1 MRLSTPIYRLPLTGD
16 PIEDTLLPYVILY
29 STEIV
34 GLPPVPRLGSF
45 EPSSDTPYTLTSEP
59 SSNGPDITL
68 IPRFSLLV
76 ESELHL
82 LLLHADYASP
92 VWGQHTAQLSEL
104 LRSRSSP
111 NGHHSLPDLVA
122 PIFHDFAEWMKD
134 YLEGEANYESLPSLR
149 ETYKTAL
156 ASAGER
162 GALRVMDASS
172 LSNMV

>member
-16 PIEDTLLPYVILY
+16 PIDDSLLPYVILY
-29 STEIV
+29 SAEIV

-45 EPSSDTPYTLTSEP
+45 EASSDSPYTLTSEP
-59 SSNGPDITL
+59 SSNGLDVTL
-68 IPRFSLLV
+68 LPKFSLLV

-104 LRSRSSP
+104 LRSRNSP
-111 NGHHSLPDLVA
+111 NGHHSLPDTVA
-122 PIFHDFAEWMKD
+122 PIFHDFAEWMKT
-134 YLEGEANYESLPSLR
+134 YLQGEANYESLPSLR

-156 ASAGER
+156 ASTGAR
-162 GALRVMDASS
+162 GGARVVNGSS
-172 LSNMV
+172 LGNMV